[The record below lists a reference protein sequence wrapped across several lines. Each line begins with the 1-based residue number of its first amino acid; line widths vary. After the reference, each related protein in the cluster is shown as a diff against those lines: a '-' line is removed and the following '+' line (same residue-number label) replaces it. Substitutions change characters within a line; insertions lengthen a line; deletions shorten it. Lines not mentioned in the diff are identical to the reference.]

1 MPWKVSCPVNERMM
15 FVNRLEAGERMTDLA
30 REFGI
35 SRKTGYK
42 ILNRYRKLGPVGLYD
57 LSRAPH
63 HCPHRTDE
71 ATVEL
76 ILKLKTRYPTW
87 GAKKLRFELLRRE
100 HGLGFPS
107 IDTIHRILSRH
118 GLVKKRKRRQRITYS
133 SGPLRRSAAPN
144 DIWSAD
150 FKGQFR
156 LGNRTYCYPLTISD
170 HYSRYLLEC
179 EALECTKSVPARTVF
194 ERVFEE
200 HGLPDV
206 IRTDN
211 GSPFASRSLMGLT
224 KLSVYWLKL
233 GIDIERIEPGHPEQ
247 NGRHERM
254 HLTLKQETI
263 RPAAQNMLAQQERF
277 DVFRHTYNNERPHE
291 ALRMQRPDDVY
302 QLSKRSLP
310 SPVSDPEYPNHDFVV
325 RVARSGQIH
334 IPDHAKRLFL
344 GHPLSG
350 ELVGLRELDD
360 DCWLVSFAHIH
371 LGIIKKGE
379 RRVRPFDAEDED
391 DSGAFSTKLVPDELS
406 PMLP

>member
-1 MPWKVSCPVNERMM
+1 
-15 FVNRLEAGERMTDLA
+15 MTDLV

-42 ILNRYRKLGPVGLYD
+42 ILKRYRRLGPAGLYD

-63 HCPHRTDE
+63 HCPHRTDD
-71 ATVEL
+71 ATVAL
-76 ILKLKTRYPTW
+76 VLGLKARFPTW

-100 HGLGFPS
+100 PGLGFPS
-107 IDTIHRILSRH
+107 IDTIHRILRRN

-150 FKGQFR
+150 YKGHFR
-156 LGNRTYCYPLTISD
+156 LGNRAYCYPLTIGD

-200 HGLPDV
+200 YGLPDV

-254 HLTLKQETI
+254 HLTLKQETT

-277 DVFRHTYNNERPHE
+277 DEFCRVYNTERPHE
-291 ALRMQRPDDVY
+291 ALGMRRPDDVY
-302 QLSKRSLP
+302 QASSRPLP
-310 SPVSDPEYPNHDFVV
+310 SPVPDPEYPNHDDVV
-325 RVARSGQIH
+325 RVARSGQIRVPGH
-334 IPDHAKRLFL
+334 RNLLFL
-344 GHPLSG
+344 AHPLSG

-360 DCWLVSFAHIH
+360 DRWLVSFAHIH
-371 LGIIKKGE
+371 LGVINRIE
-379 RRVRPFDAEDED
+379 PRIRPFDVKDE
-391 DSGAFSTKLVPDELS
+391 GGVS
-406 PMLP
+406 PTESIPS